1 MTNWKELVNE
11 CAPLVIAISWRI
23 LGNAADVEDN
33 VQDVFLEACR
43 IQGRATVRH
52 WRGLLRR
59 LATLGAL
66 AKRRQRRRH
75 ASLSDVSPLDVKSL
89 SPDESAI
96 RREEESRLRDA
107 VAALPEREGAV
118 FALRYFQGLD
128 LPEIADCL
136 GISYSAAGAALS
148 RARTKLTLIFAEM
161 GTEKS
166 DGREKKT
173 AKLPF
178 SLGRTQPGLA

>member
-1 MTNWKELVNE
+1 MTDWKELVDK
-11 CAPLVIAISWRI
+11 CAPMVICISWRI

-33 VQDVFLEACR
+33 LQDVFLEACR
-43 IQGRATVRH
+43 IHERTTVRH

-75 ASLSDVSPLDVKSL
+75 ASLAEVSPPDNKTP
-89 SPDESAI
+89 SPEESAI
-96 RREEESRLRDA
+96 RRELEASLRDA

-118 FALRYFQGLD
+118 FVLCYFQNLE
-128 LPEIADCL
+128 LPEIARCL

-148 RARTKLTLIFAEM
+148 RAR
-161 GTEKS
+161 
-166 DGREKKT
+166 
-173 AKLPF
+173 AKLAH
-178 SLGRTQPGLA
+178 SLVESVPERK